1 MKKRNWKRIVLGV
14 LSVFLFLVVVL
25 AVHIYIVTRPKAPD
39 ANTRIMARI
48 DVRQPLTTADA
59 GKITAWLYQQKGID
73 HVLVNPATS
82 IVVFTFFPI
91 KTSAGE
97 IVSHFKSDLPYKAD
111 RYMPS
116 ESEMSSGCPV
126 ASTSLTYKVYSFLKR
141 TF

>member
-1 MKKRNWKRIVLGV
+1 MQKRNWKRIALGA
-14 LSVFLFLVVVL
+14 LSVFLSLVIVL

-48 DVRQPLTTADA
+48 DVRQPLTNDDA
-59 GKITAWLYQQKGID
+59 ARITAWLYRQKGVD

-97 IVSHFKSDLPYKAD
+97 IVGHFKSDLPYKAD